1 MSIVTN
7 QVLDLDDDRLEA
19 GGFDPTRA
27 TARRFFG
34 GWADEK
40 RERDGVLAE
49 WGSPRGR
56 PTVMGSVS
64 EEEMDED
71 VDLSS

>member
-7 QVLDLDDDRLEA
+7 QVLDLPEDGLEA

-27 TARRFFG
+27 AARRFFG

-40 RERDGVLAE
+40 REGVVSA
-49 WGSPRGR
+49 WNSPHIG
-56 PTVMGSVS
+56 PTVAGSMS
-64 EEEMDED
+64 EDELDED
-71 VDLSS
+71 VDLSN